1 MTSVFVLKLCASF
14 GVECSSSGVKIL
26 RWFFLMFTVFPSNW
40 QSMVLL
46 SLISENIYVCKAA
59 CPLFMFFTSR
69 ASFINLKGFLTD
81 FLPLNYCLCLWNGF
95 PKHTK
100 WFSHSELKFLLHH
113 FLYIY
118 VKKVISKNGLC
129 IIYLKEHTSAISD
142 RLIRITR
149 NYIKLSNRQLK
160 QLGLTRKVYSF

>member
-95 PKHTK
+95 RKHTK

-129 IIYLKEHTSAISD
+129 IIYLKEHTSSIKVQF
-142 RLIRITR
+142 LIGR
-149 NYIKLSNRQLK
+149 SE
-160 QLGLTRKVYSF
+160 